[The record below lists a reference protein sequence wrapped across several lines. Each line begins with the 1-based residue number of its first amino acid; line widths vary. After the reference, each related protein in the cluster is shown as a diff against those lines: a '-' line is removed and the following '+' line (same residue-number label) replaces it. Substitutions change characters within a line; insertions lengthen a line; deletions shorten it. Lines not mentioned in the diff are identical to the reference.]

1 MMGDLND
8 LQNLGIELPSVA
20 YIIGAILFGIV
31 GMFAFYYGKRRT
43 LPKTK
48 WLGVALMLYPYV
60 TPQTW
65 LLYLVGAVLCGAL
78 YWYRE
83 Q

>member
-1 MMGDLND
+1 MDELNQ
-8 LQNLGIELPSVA
+8 LNSLGLELPSA
-20 YIIGAILFGIV
+20 TYIVGAILFGIV
-31 GMFAFYYGKRRT
+31 GMVAFYYGKRRN

-48 WLGVALMLYPYV
+48 WIGLALMLYPYV

-65 LLYLVGAVLCGAL
+65 MLYLAGFALCAAL

-83 Q
+83 